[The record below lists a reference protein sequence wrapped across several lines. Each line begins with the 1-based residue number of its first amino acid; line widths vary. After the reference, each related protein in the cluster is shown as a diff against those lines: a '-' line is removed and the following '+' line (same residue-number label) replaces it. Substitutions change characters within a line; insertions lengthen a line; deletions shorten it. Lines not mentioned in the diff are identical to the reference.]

1 MEKKTTKPSIAV
13 MTSGGD
19 APGMNAAVRAVV
31 RSGINNG
38 FRVFAIQ
45 EGYQGLVEGIIEE
58 SHWEDVSGIL
68 NRGGTIIGT
77 ARSKEFREHSGLLK
91 AALNLHK
98 FGINK
103 LVVIGGDGS
112 LSGADELRDKWPQ
125 LQQELLE
132 TKQITQQEADF
143 CKNLHGQAFL
153 A

>member
-1 MEKKTTKPSIAV
+1 

-143 CKNLHGQAFL
+143 CKICSWSAW
-153 A
+153 